1 MQSLITYRLLLD
13 SLSHTTKKSKG
24 FAMTGKWQIDKSISV
39 GHIIS
44 TISLLILIGASW
56 SGMNTRI
63 ETQSVRIDG
72 VESRIDRETL
82 RAQQDMSQIRQSLN
96 RIEDRLERLSE
107 AQ

>member
-1 MQSLITYRLLLD
+1 MQSLIMHLVLRDNLF
-13 SLSHTTKKSKG
+13 HTTRKSKG
-24 FAMTGKWQIDKSISV
+24 SAMTGRWQIDKSISV

-72 VESRIDRETL
+72 VESRIDRETV

-107 AQ
+107 SQ